1 MRNEFPIATAG
12 QRVGLLGGSFDP
24 AHEGHVRLT
33 EEALKRFSLDRVWWL
48 VTPGNPLK
56 AHGPAPLPERIAYA
70 RQIMDDPRVTVTGIE
85 AALKTRKTVDTI
97 TALQAHYPEVRF
109 TWLMGSDNLVQLP
122 HWDRWHEIATRVP
135 IGVLARPGSRLKAR
149 TSKAAQI
156 MAANRL
162 PDRHARLLGST
173 PPPAWV
179 MVDMPLSN
187 ASSTA
192 IRAARK
198 AAAIGAKQTSP
209 QSE

>member
-33 EEALKRFSLDRVWWL
+33 EEALKRFGLDRVWWL

-149 TSKAAQI
+149 ITRMPVRRLKTSLS
-156 MAANRL
+156 MACSCA
-162 PDRHARLLGST
+162 GS
-173 PPPAWV
+173 
-179 MVDMPLSN
+179 MCSDMRVKPRMSQNMTVISWL
-187 ASSTA
+187 
-192 IRAARK
+192 RACML
-198 AAAIGAKQTSP
+198 
-209 QSE
+209 